1 MQLRNKALNW
11 SFSQKSNSWRI
22 GICVISWLVSIVIG
36 WADEPVPD
44 LVGRRELFIDRYLI
58 QSMRG
63 VELRLHEPRDAGE
76 VLRFDQPWEGMFC
89 AYCTIIKDN
98 TKYLLYYRGKDG
110 GSDGKGEV
118 TCYAE
123 SNNGLVWNKPK
134 LGLHEIAG
142 SKDNNVILTGTGIT
156 HNFSPF
162 LDTRPG
168 VQHAE
173 RFKALGGLLDKNAT
187 GGLHALASED
197 GIHWRDLYNKPVV
210 TRGAFDSQNV
220 CFWSEMEQRYVCFL
234 RIFTK
239 GITNSKEWT
248 PSGLRSMARTSST
261 DFEHWIDP
269 EPMKFQ
275 PPQEYHFYT
284 SQTHPY
290 FRAPHIYIATAARFM
305 PGRHGITDED
315 AKRLQVSPSYYKAA
329 KDVSDS
335 VLLTSRDGYTY
346 NQTFREAFIRPGLRL
361 SEWVSRCGYPALN
374 VVQTGPAEMSVYVN
388 QDYAQPS
395 AHLRRFCMRLD
406 GFASVHAGYDGG
418 EMIKKPFKFQGNR
431 LMLNFATSAAGSIR
445 VEIQDASGKPTPG
458 FALDEN
464 IELFGNEIERAVQ
477 WKSSND
483 ISRLAGQIIRLHF
496 LMKDADLFA
505 LCFTE
510 GSK

>member
-1 MQLRNKALNW
+1 MFAW
-11 SFSQKSNSWRI
+11 FTSQKLLFQHI
-22 GICVISWLVSIVIG
+22 GIYGIAWLVLATAG
-36 WADEPVPD
+36 WADEPT
-44 LVGRRELFIDRYLI
+44 LNLTGRREIFVDNYLI

-63 VELRLHEPRDAGE
+63 VELRLYEPRDAGE

-89 AYCTIIKDN
+89 AYCTIIKDS

-110 GSDGKGEV
+110 GADGKGEV

-123 SNNGLVWNKPK
+123 SDDGLVWRKPK

-162 LDTRPG
+162 LDTRPS
-168 VQHAE
+168 VPRTE

-197 GIHWRDLYNKPVV
+197 GIHWRDIYNKPVV

-220 CFWSEMEQRYVCFL
+220 CFWSEIEQRYVCFL

-239 GITNSKEWT
+239 GITTAKDWT
-248 PSGLRSMARTSST
+248 PSGLRSMSRTSSS
-261 DFEHWIDP
+261 DFEHWTDP

-305 PGRHGITDED
+305 PVRHGITDED

-329 KDVSDS
+329 KDVSDT

-388 QDYAQPS
+388 QNYAQPS
-395 AHLRRFCMRLD
+395 AHLRRFSMRLD
-406 GFASVHAGYDGG
+406 GFASLHAGYESG
-418 EMIKKPFKFQGNR
+418 EMITKPFKFQGNR

-445 VEIQDASGKPTPG
+445 VEIQDVSNKPIPG
-458 FALDEN
+458 FSLEEN
-464 IELFGNEIERAVQ
+464 IELFGNDIERSVQ
-477 WKSSND
+477 WKKSND
-483 ISRLAGQIIRLHF
+483 VRSLVGQSIRLRF
-496 LMKDADLFA
+496 MMKDADLFA

-510 GSK
+510 VAK